1 VTTFKD
7 KGCVM
12 VRTSCFILGIALAI
26 FWWVGL
32 SENQGAT
39 LLWFDAIAAVAAFG
53 VAALLSDP
61 ERNPSRAFGPAL
73 LGLVLGVAWVVG
85 LAGGQPG
92 WASWLN
98 FFFAVAFLA
107 VAIASLLQPR
117 LVQVRHARVLKRRL

>member
-1 VTTFKD
+1 
-7 KGCVM
+7 M
-12 VRTSCFILGIALAI
+12 VRTSCFILGIALGI

-61 ERNPSRAFGPAL
+61 ERNPSRAVGPAL
-73 LGLVLGVAWVVG
+73 LGLGLGVVWVFG
-85 LAGGQPG
+85 IAGGQPG

-98 FFFAVAFLA
+98 FFFAVAFLGVA
-107 VAIASLLQPR
+107 VTALMQPR
-117 LVQVRHARVLKRRL
+117 LIHARIGARQRARHRGASRTGAR